1 MRDLH
6 AKKDRVQLKCL
17 TSFVKGML
25 MINANA
31 RVSKS
36 ANKERRKKAGN
47 RTRRRNATALG
58 ERAKESFKKRKRD

>member
-6 AKKDRVQLKCL
+6 AKKDRSQLKCL
-17 TSFVKGML
+17 TLFVKGML

-36 ANKERRKKAGN
+36 ANKERRKKSRKQN
-47 RTRRRNATALG
+47 KT
-58 ERAKESFKKRKRD
+58 KKRDCARRESKGDI